1 MPRIMGLNVV
11 AVLAGAVAM
20 YFIGFVIYALL
31 FQDVWMQHTLMN
43 HGLATADEAAGMTSD
58 ALLARMEDIPA
69 ALNPTV
75 AMSLGFVVSLVTAC
89 AIGAVLNLTKPASMG
104 AALGRAAVLWIGFAV
119 TTLAYNV
126 VYSSESPVLFGIDT
140 MHLLLGYLAGAAVI
154 YAIDGKA
161 VRGDAHLL
169 ACTDDVTAT

>member
-1 MPRIMGLNVV
+1 MPRVMGLNLV

-20 YFIGFVIYALL
+20 YFIGFLIYGLL
-31 FQDVWMQHTLMN
+31 FQEVWTQQNLVN
-43 HGLATADEAAGMTSD
+43 HGLLAADEASTLTGD
-58 ALLARMEDIPA
+58 ALLARSAEIPA
-69 ALNPTV
+69 HMDTGL
-75 AMSLGFVVSLVTAC
+75 AMGLGFVVSLVTAC
-89 AIGAVLNLTKPASMG
+89 GMAAILNFLKPASMG

-161 VRGDAHLL
+161 IRGDA
-169 ACTDDVTAT
+169 AIAEAAA